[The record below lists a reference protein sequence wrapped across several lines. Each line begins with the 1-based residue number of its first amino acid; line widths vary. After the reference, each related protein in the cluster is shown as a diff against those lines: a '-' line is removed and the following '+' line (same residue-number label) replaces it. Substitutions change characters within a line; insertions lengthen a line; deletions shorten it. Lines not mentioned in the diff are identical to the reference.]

1 MKNLYKREQIEQ
13 ILFASD
19 ANLVKGLL
27 RIYAHQT
34 SDEQRTATVNRNN
47 GKGFRSCEA
56 KFLTSLAQQAEGKG
70 TLSPK
75 QMDILRK
82 KMPVYVGQL
91 TNYANGKI

>member
-1 MKNLYKREQIEQ
+1 MKSIYKREQIAQ

-19 ANLVKGLL
+19 ANLIKGLL
-27 RIYAHQT
+27 RIYSHQT
-34 SDEQRTATVNRNN
+34 QDEKITASVNRTN

-56 KFLTSLAQQAEGKG
+56 QFLTSLAKQAERKG

-75 QMDILRK
+75 QMEILRK

-91 TNYANGKI
+91 TNFANGKI

>member
-19 ANLVKGLL
+19 TNLIKGLL
-27 RIYAHQT
+27 RIYSHQT
-34 SDEQRTATVNRNN
+34 MDEQKSATVNRTN

-56 KFLTSLAQQAEGKG
+56 QFLTSLAKQAERKG
-70 TLSPK
+70 TLSSK
-75 QMDILRK
+75 QIDILRK

-91 TNYANGKI
+91 TNFANGKI